1 MISVISNR
9 STNKENIEHSNHN
22 VTLMNILWMDD
33 GDDLKITELEASW
46 VSSISSLGFPVGALL
61 SSLFIDIMGKKWTA
75 IFGQAGSYCIGYS
88 LITFAVNVECIYAGR
103 FFCGI
108 CQVKT

>member
-1 MISVISNR
+1 MSNNESRESVAI
-9 STNKENIEHSNHN
+9 
-22 VTLMNILWMDD
+22 MDMLWVED
-33 GDDLKITELEASW
+33 GEDLKITELEASW

-61 SSLFIDIMGKKWTA
+61 SSLFIDMMGKKWTA
-75 IFGQAGSYCIGYS
+75 IFGQAASYCIGYS

-108 CQVKT
+108 CQVIL

>member
-1 MISVISNR
+1 MISATSNR
-9 STNKENIEHSNHN
+9 TTDQENVDHSNRN
-22 VTLMNILWMDD
+22 VTIMNILWMDD

-46 VSSISSLGFPVGALL
+46 VSSISSLGFPIGALL
-61 SSLFIDIMGKKWTA
+61 SSLFIDMMGKKMTA
-75 IFGQAGSYCIGYS
+75 IFGQAASYCIGYS

-108 CQVKT
+108 CQVSK